1 MCREETKQRRR
12 STAVMPI
19 QPTTS
24 RERSRCAK
32 ACVNCRRRKQRC
44 DGNLPCGWCR
54 RRRVVNECNFA
65 RSPPRPPSSPSSV
78 ELARQCEGPKPG
90 PRPEPA
96 SLPPTLHVISC
107 FRTPPDP
114 RLSRL
119 FQDGHGNLRFMG
131 DSANL
136 SFLQVIRRLVCD
148 SLGPHLFPD
157 EPLWYL
163 LVEAAPAAQ
172 SDWIQEMANQPP
184 PRPTVDKARCLIS
197 WYSYATNSV
206 LRLYDQRELNEM
218 VSRWL
223 QIEQDGNQQKATSA
237 VLFLVFAIGA
247 QTCPGDQDDEAERYF
262 NYGRFLAMSGDLGIS
277 TIQANILIT
286 LYLLGA
292 SRKNAAYVYL
302 GTAVRTSYVLGLHS
316 HDVNVLFDPAEF
328 TRRENLWTVL
338 RILDLF
344 MSASLGRPPSTLE
357 TRDTA
362 AKENYSTANDICYI
376 FEKILTDVYSKRKV
390 STHVLQRISERHRQW
405 AERLPSGPVFDEV
418 SPGNFTEVDGK
429 KVHNIALLHVKEA
442 YYWTIMLL
450 TRPFLVENVSKHLS
464 KVAAEAGPFQSP
476 ATDLEPEVVAA
487 YACVDSAIRTV
498 DLLRGLGV
506 AEKVPKRLP
515 LVVNSLFIA
524 ALVLGLAQ
532 FGDLD
537 GMFPIEKGLAGAQ
550 ALLGVLGRHDAV
562 ARSNLAAV
570 THLRV
575 AGAIY
580 LEERARRRMERQSHL
595 ISGLFGTVHG
605 GSAPSQDPMM
615 TENVTQRT
623 DGSSEPSGLLPTPAT
638 GSRDSCGQDVGNS
651 LRLICSGTQPLMD
664 LEAESFLP
672 DLASVMDLTLP
683 MSPRPLMF
691 DLGILPFSG
700 EDISEPGARNNM

>member
-1 MCREETKQRRR
+1 
-12 STAVMPI
+12 MPI

-78 ELARQCEGPKPG
+78 ESLPGNARDPNQDQDQSLQGLESGS
-90 PRPEPA
+90 PA
-96 SLPPTLHVISC
+96 PDPVASRHSDRLEESSLPPNLHVINC

-119 FQDGHGNLRFMG
+119 FQDGHGNLMFMG

-157 EPLWYL
+157 EPLWHL

-184 PRPTVDKARCLIS
+184 LRPTVDKARCLIR

-206 LRLYDQRELNEM
+206 LQLYDQRELNEM

-223 QIEQDGNQQKATSA
+223 QIEQDGRQQKATSA

-328 TRRENLWTVL
+328 TRREKLWTVL

-362 AKENYSTANDICYI
+362 AKENYSTANDIRYI
-376 FEKILTDVYSKRKV
+376 LEKILTDVYSKRKV

-405 AERLPSGPVFDEV
+405 AERLPSGLVFDEV

-450 TRPFLVENVSKHLS
+450 TRPFLVEN
-464 KVAAEAGPFQSP
+464 
-476 ATDLEPEVVAA
+476 
-487 YACVDSAIRTV
+487 
-498 DLLRGLGV
+498 
-506 AEKVPKRLP
+506 VPKRLP

-570 THLRV
+570 THLRA

-623 DGSSEPSGLLPTPAT
+623 DRSSEPSGVLPTPAT

-664 LEAESFLP
+664 LEAESFLS

-683 MSPRPLMF
+683 MSLRPLMF
-691 DLGILPFSG
+691 DLGILPFSA
-700 EDISEPGARNNM
+700 EDISEPGARNNV

>member
-1 MCREETKQRRR
+1 M
-12 STAVMPI
+12 
-19 QPTTS
+19 
-24 RERSRCAK
+24 
-32 ACVNCRRRKQRC
+32 
-44 DGNLPCGWCR
+44 
-54 RRRVVNECNFA
+54 
-65 RSPPRPPSSPSSV
+65 
-78 ELARQCEGPKPG
+78 
-90 PRPEPA
+90 
-96 SLPPTLHVISC
+96 
-107 FRTPPDP
+107 
-114 RLSRL
+114 
-119 FQDGHGNLRFMG
+119 FMG

-136 SFLQVIRRLVCD
+136 SFLQVISRLVCD

-157 EPLWYL
+157 EPLWHL

-184 PRPTVDKARCLIS
+184 LRPTVDKARCLIS

-206 LRLYDQRELNEM
+206 LQLYDQRELNEM

-223 QIEQDGNQQKATSA
+223 QIEQDGRQQKATSA

-328 TRRENLWTVL
+328 TRREKLWTVL

-362 AKENYSTANDICYI
+362 AKENYSTANDIRYI
-376 FEKILTDVYSKRKV
+376 LEKILTDVYSKRKV

-405 AERLPSGPVFDEV
+405 AERLPSGLVFDEV

-450 TRPFLVENVSKHLS
+450 TRPFLVEN
-464 KVAAEAGPFQSP
+464 
-476 ATDLEPEVVAA
+476 
-487 YACVDSAIRTV
+487 
-498 DLLRGLGV
+498 
-506 AEKVPKRLP
+506 VPKRLP

-570 THLRV
+570 THLRA

-623 DGSSEPSGLLPTPAT
+623 DRSSEPSGVLPTPAT

-691 DLGILPFSG
+691 DLGILPFSA
-700 EDISEPGARNNM
+700 EDISEPGARNNV

>member
-1 MCREETKQRRR
+1 
-12 STAVMPI
+12 
-19 QPTTS
+19 
-24 RERSRCAK
+24 
-32 ACVNCRRRKQRC
+32 
-44 DGNLPCGWCR
+44 
-54 RRRVVNECNFA
+54 
-65 RSPPRPPSSPSSV
+65 
-78 ELARQCEGPKPG
+78 
-90 PRPEPA
+90 
-96 SLPPTLHVISC
+96 
-107 FRTPPDP
+107 
-114 RLSRL
+114 
-119 FQDGHGNLRFMG
+119 
-131 DSANL
+131 
-136 SFLQVIRRLVCD
+136 
-148 SLGPHLFPD
+148 
-157 EPLWYL
+157 
-163 LVEAAPAAQ
+163 
-172 SDWIQEMANQPP
+172 MANQPP
-184 PRPTVDKARCLIS
+184 LRPTVDKARCLIS

-206 LRLYDQRELNEM
+206 LQLYDLRELNEM

-223 QIEQDGNQQKATSA
+223 QIEQDGRQQKATSA

-247 QTCPGDQDDEAERYF
+247 QTCPGDQHDEAERYF

-302 GTAVRTSYVLGLHS
+302 VLQCVPLMCWVCTATITAHTRPIHERITRPAA
-316 HDVNVLFDPAEF
+316 VNP
-328 TRRENLWTVL
+328 
-338 RILDLF
+338 
-344 MSASLGRPPSTLE
+344 
-357 TRDTA
+357 RDTG
-362 AKENYSTANDICYI
+362 YSRKGKLLDRHDICYI

-405 AERLPSGPVFDEV
+405 AERLPSGLVFDEV

-442 YYWTIMLL
+442 YYWTTMLL

-464 KVAAEAGPFQSP
+464 KVATEAGPFQSP

-506 AEKVPKRLP
+506 AENVPKRLP

-570 THLRV
+570 THLRA

-580 LEERARRRMERQSHL
+580 LEEKARRRMERQSHL
-595 ISGLFGTVHG
+595 ISGLFGTAHG

-623 DGSSEPSGLLPTPAT
+623 DGSSEPSGVLPTPAT

-691 DLGILPFSG
+691 DLGNLSFSG